1 MSSLV
6 GKLREAR
13 DGLLQLGGLGALA
26 AAAWTAWGTAPGLA
40 ASGTA
45 LLVVQYLTTDGAKA
59 VRR

>member
-6 GKLREAR
+6 GKLRQAR

-26 AAAWTAWGTAPGLA
+26 ASVWTAWGTAPGLA
-40 ASGTA
+40 ASGVG
-45 LLVVQYLTTDGAKA
+45 LLVVQYLTTDEKA